1 MKFIL
6 FNTINKYKISI
17 LWTISIMIFLVGVIV
32 AQFKP
37 FSDKGSDILM
47 WFSFNAALLAMT
59 FSAMKKRK
67 QYKIILC
74 ISGMLYITYKVVFQF
89 I

>member
-1 MKFIL
+1 
-6 FNTINKYKISI
+6 
-17 LWTISIMIFLVGVIV
+17 MIFLIGVIV

-47 WFSFNAALLAMT
+47 WFSFNSALLAMT
-59 FSAMKKRK
+59 FSAMKKRNK
-67 QYKIILC
+67 YKIIFC
-74 ISGMLYITYKVVFQF
+74 IAGMAYITYKVVLRF